1 MCPFTVTK
9 PAYLQSEK
17 VYNQSNK
24 VKHNVVSG
32 GGKTTLLNTLAGR
45 RPLESGKITFN
56 GINLNKTIKRKLSY
70 VLQEDV
76 FFPNLTLRE
85 TLSVSHLFVWLYFVS
100 FYFIFKL
107 GMVAGVSKCYLVV
120 SSLCPV
126 LLVSEIIFVWL

>member
-1 MCPFTVTK
+1 M
-9 PAYLQSEK
+9 
-17 VYNQSNK
+17 YNQSNK

-85 TLSVSHLFVWLYFVS
+85 TLSVSHLFV
-100 FYFIFKL
+100 
-107 GMVAGVSKCYLVV
+107 
-120 SSLCPV
+120 
-126 LLVSEIIFVWL
+126 